1 MSRHII
7 TFGGIGGGLT
17 RHGETENWAPLSG
30 PEFMLTE
37 WVLDITEL

>member
-1 MSRHII
+1 MSRNTI

-17 RHGETENWAPLSG
+17 RHGVTENWAPLSG
-30 PEFMLTE
+30 PEVMLTE